1 MARAAFLTDFLG
13 ALFGEFAIS
22 TIELYNPRFLYFSM
36 NLWAARNSQVMKS
49 YNQNPSDLHCAD
61 GYFQHTDMKYILT
74 GV

>member
-1 MARAAFLTDFLG
+1 
-13 ALFGEFAIS
+13 
-22 TIELYNPRFLYFSM
+22 M
-36 NLWAARNSQVMKS
+36 NLWAARNSEVMKS